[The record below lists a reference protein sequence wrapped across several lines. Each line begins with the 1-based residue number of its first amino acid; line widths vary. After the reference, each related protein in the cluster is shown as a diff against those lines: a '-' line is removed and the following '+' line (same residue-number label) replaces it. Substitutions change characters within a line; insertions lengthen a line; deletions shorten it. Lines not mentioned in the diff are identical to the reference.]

1 MRYNVDYQNQKV
13 KEIFKPGACLVS
25 CGRRGGGKTHCAM
38 SFAQKL
44 VQGEFP
50 DMPGHVV
57 LLSNVIFVRKGEN
70 GISEAYPDN
79 VHKVTTIKEYFPI
92 VADML
97 ERYDRKDVLI
107 LLVLDEAQN
116 FLLGDLNSSGD
127 LARSF
132 KTFAG
137 LLRKWNTVAW
147 FITPAMRNLTPA
159 FRNFLDS
166 DTDAGNVTCTFEKDV
181 RRSQAYLDRKHMNL
195 DARDIVYVKQG
206 SHEPEK
212 MLIVPPS
219 TWTRDPET
227 IRVGEYAYDTYSSA
241 DFRIGEGFPF
251 YDFVYHVSGK
261 SSYDMVASIREFYQ
275 KMEREAGEEGPVDR
289 ERIEKELQL
298 QLMRNAML
306 NKIKGDILEQIF
318 GCDKNRVNY
327 LKALTRARYPEVR
340 EAKNKGENGSTKN
353 GQASTSVEG

>member
-1 MRYNVDYQNQKV
+1 MSINYDFQNRMV
-13 KEIFKPGACLVS
+13 REIFKPGACLVS
-25 CGRRGGGKTHCAM
+25 FGRKGGGKTHCAI

-44 VQGEFP
+44 VQNEYP
-50 DMPGHVV
+50 DMPGHVF
-57 LLSNVIFVRKGEN
+57 LLSNILFVRNDGTASPPE
-70 GISEAYPDN
+70 EYPPN
-79 VHKVTTIKEYFPI
+79 VYKITTLKDYFPI
-92 VADML
+92 VADL
-97 ERYDRKDVLI
+97 LDKYDRKDLLI
-107 LLVLDEAQN
+107 LMVLDEAQN
-116 FLLGDLNSSGD
+116 FLLGDMNSSGD
-127 LARSF
+127 FAKSF

-137 LLRKWNTVAW
+137 LFRKFNTVAW

-206 SHEPEK
+206 YHEPEK

-227 IRVGEYAYDTYSSA
+227 IKVGEYAYDTYSSA

-275 KMEREAGEEGPVDR
+275 KMEREQPEVLDR
-289 ERIEKELQL
+289 DRIERELTL
-298 QLMRNAML
+298 RLMKNAMVAKTPEKVL
-306 NKIKGDILEQIF
+306 MDVFGVNRNKVQ
-318 GCDKNRVNY
+318 Y
-327 LKALTRARYPEVR
+327 LKQLTRARYPEVG
-340 EAKNKGENGSTKN
+340 KD
-353 GQASTSVEG
+353 ASAEDGGTDSPTS

>member
-1 MRYNVDYQNQKV
+1 MKMRYNREFMNAKV

-25 CGRRGGGKTHCAM
+25 FGMRGGGKTHCAM
-38 SFAQKL
+38 SFAQNLIEGK
-44 VQGEFP
+44 FP
-50 DMPGHVV
+50 NMPKHIV
-57 LLSNVIFVRKGEN
+57 LLTNIIFVRKDADGVH
-70 GISEAYPDN
+70 EACPDN
-79 VHKVTTIKEYFPI
+79 VYKITTIREYFPI

-97 ERYDRKDVLI
+97 EKYERKDVLI

-127 LARSF
+127 LAKSF

-137 LLRKWNTVAW
+137 LLRKWNTCAW

-206 SHEPEK
+206 YHEPEK

-227 IRVGEYAYDTYSSA
+227 IKVGEYAYDTYSSA

-289 ERIEKELQL
+289 ERIERELTL
-298 QLMRNAML
+298 RLMKNAMVAKTPEKHL
-306 NKIKGDILEQIF
+306 EEVFGVNRNKIQ
-318 GCDKNRVNY
+318 Y
-327 LKALTRARYPEVR
+327 LKQLARARYPETTDVS
-340 EAKNKGENGSTKN
+340 E
-353 GQASTSVEG
+353 